1 MFVSGRRL
9 AVLLIAIAAAVAAL
23 VTTIR
28 APGLR
33 RRRHVATVARAAEQV
48 APGTAQVPATA
59 PPDPSV
65 PSGRA
70 IVLRP
75 TVQVVSRRRPSRGS
89 GVALTPATIATS
101 RRTSRTRRFAAALA
115 ILLLAVP
122 LTNVFGGS
130 GGHGPKGNSAS
141 QGPKGNP
148 EKSTGPRPKPTP
160 TPTPAPTRTSTPTP
174 TPTTSTPSPTATTG
188 PTSGY
193 SVATWGNDANAG
205 SLAAP
210 WRTLQKAASSVPAG
224 GTVYVRNGTYPGFTM
239 SRSGTSTAEITFTEY
254 PGETATI
261 SGTGGPSKV
270 VALNGVHDVTISNLT
285 IQSAPA
291 QYGAGIYIEN
301 SAYAVTVI
309 NNILENNRSFGVK
322 VVGSTWVTIQDNVIR
337 KNETG
342 IEISGAGEGVLIHSN
357 RIYSNDR
364 MIVNDATAW
373 NDRGANAISFYR
385 TTGTVTATSNTIYGN
400 RAASHD
406 YGFDGG
412 AFEVYA
418 SSNLVI
424 RANTLWDNEN
434 VLETGT
440 DGTNCSNNRFTR
452 NVAYRGTTTSV
463 AGPSM
468 GMILRCAKDMLVAN
482 NTLVGLDKFAFD
494 VSLAGGFAGSIDGLK
509 IHNNIAVG
517 SEHPYSLDTAIPGT
531 VSINYNLVQNSMGGA
546 VAYVYGKGNT
556 NLLSQFSTWTGFDRN
571 GIQAD
576 PQFTAP
582 TTSDYHLKTTSPGI
596 DRGMDLGS
604 VTSGYLG
611 PAPDLG
617 KYETK

>member
-1 MFVSGRRL
+1 M
-9 AVLLIAIAAAVAAL
+9 
-23 VTTIR
+23 
-28 APGLR
+28 
-33 RRRHVATVARAAEQV
+33 
-48 APGTAQVPATA
+48 
-59 PPDPSV
+59 
-65 PSGRA
+65 
-70 IVLRP
+70 
-75 TVQVVSRRRPSRGS
+75 
-89 GVALTPATIATS
+89 
-101 RRTSRTRRFAAALA
+101 
-115 ILLLAVP
+115 
-122 LTNVFGGS
+122 
-130 GGHGPKGNSAS
+130 
-141 QGPKGNP
+141 
-148 EKSTGPRPKPTP
+148 
-160 TPTPAPTRTSTPTP
+160 
-174 TPTTSTPSPTATTG
+174 

-205 SLAAP
+205 TLAAP
-210 WRTLQKAASSVPAG
+210 WRTLQKAANTIPAG
-224 GTVYVRNGTYPGFTM
+224 GTVYLRNGTYPGFTM

-261 SGTGGPSKV
+261 SGTGGPWKV

-285 IQSAPA
+285 VQNAPA

-301 SAYAVTVI
+301 GAYNVTVI
-309 NNILENNRSFGVK
+309 NNVLENNRSFGIK

-440 DGTNCSNNRFTR
+440 DGTNCSNNKFTR
-452 NVAYRGTTTSV
+452 NVAYRGATTSV

-517 SEHPYSLDTAIPGT
+517 GEHPYSLDTAIPGT

-546 VAYVYGKGNT
+546 IAYVYGKGNT

-582 TTSDYHLKTTSPGI
+582 ATNDYHLKTTSPGNRSGHGSWQRHVRVPRPGPGPGQVR
-596 DRGMDLGS
+596 DEVAADLAAVPGRTTFATGS
-604 VTSGYLG
+604 RLRRSLSQASLR
-611 PAPDLG
+611 PR
-617 KYETK
+617 